1 MHMGTRQTEKG
12 RRHKEAN
19 METFKG
25 DETQR
30 ESEGPNRHEKGLH
43 PTVHKRKLKQLRISK
58 TNKLKELGHM
68 IQNHDKP
75 LTPPPW
81 I

>member
-1 MHMGTRQTEKG
+1 MGTRQTEKG

-19 METFKG
+19 METFWETRHR
-25 DETQR
+25 DTETQR
-30 ESEGPNRHEKGLH
+30 ESEGPNRHEKGLNS
-43 PTVHKRKLKQLRISK
+43 TVHKRKLKQLRITK

-68 IQNHDKP
+68 IQNHD
-75 LTPPPW
+75 TPPPW